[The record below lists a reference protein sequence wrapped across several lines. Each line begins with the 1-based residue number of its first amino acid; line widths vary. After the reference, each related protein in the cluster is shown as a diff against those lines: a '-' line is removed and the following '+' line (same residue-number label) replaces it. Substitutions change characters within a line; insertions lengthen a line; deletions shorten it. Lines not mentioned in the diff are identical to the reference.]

1 MRDTWCHNFDGK
13 LLELAWPLLPSAQ
26 APSQTVSSKR
36 LSGQLTSSLLSSSL
50 TM

>member
-1 MRDTWCHNFDGK
+1 MHDMDGN

-26 APSQTVSSKR
+26 ALSQTESSKR
-36 LSGQLTSSLLSSSL
+36 LSGQLTSSLQSSSL